1 LVNFRQI
8 TRSSEGLRIRRR
20 IAHAKRHWLIAII
33 NTHRALVSRGDGFR
47 TWSGNSTRTNHAV
60 LHEERQSYFVDD
72 RRVDDALRIGHWFA
86 VGSNAC
92 AGLISKLEISKL
104 KHELAVTVRRVCLD
118 DVCLPARWAAIHC
131 TGSHRD
137 AGFRI
142 LPDGTFGLDYQAG
155 IETCLLVSRWSKVI
169 VSENGPERT
178 IYAVVVECVVGKPAL
193 HGCLCVL
200 GAEERMQFAYW
211 TSERTVAW
219 VTRFNTDASILFAN
233 GNDSLFYFVGAEGA
247 VFVVEAVT

>member
-8 TRSSEGLRIRRR
+8 TSSSARLRIRRR
-20 IAHAKRHWLIAII
+20 IAHAQRHWLIAII

-86 VGSNAC
+86 VGFNAC

-118 DVCLPARWAAIHC
+118 DVCLPAGRAAIRTC
-131 TGSHRD
+131 THRD
-137 AGFRI
+137 ARFRVP
-142 LPDGTFGLDYQAG
+142 PDRTGWLDHETG
-155 IETCLLVSRWSKVI
+155 IETGLLVRRWSKVI
-169 VSENGPERT
+169 VGENGPERT
-178 IYAVVVECVVGKPAL
+178 IYAVVVERIVGKPAL
-193 HGCLCVL
+193 HGSLCVF
-200 GAEERMQFAYW
+200 GAEEWM
-211 TSERTVAW
+211 
-219 VTRFNTDASILFAN
+219 
-233 GNDSLFYFVGAEGA
+233 
-247 VFVVEAVT
+247 